1 RGVTSSKIP
10 PKALAVGGP
19 ATRALAPSACATSP
33 CAGDWG
39 MISHDLAHDLALA
52 GLRWRPSPGDRF
64 AIDAEEL
71 SDAVFTVSDMTIEV
85 HDHPSGT
92 ILGFNGTTEWAL
104 DSVTLDQALWFPSE
118 EQLRTLLGGAFR
130 ALRRVPGDEP
140 RFEVEITLHGEVV
153 TVS

>member
-1 RGVTSSKIP
+1 
-10 PKALAVGGP
+10 
-19 ATRALAPSACATSP
+19 
-33 CAGDWG
+33 

-64 AIDAEEL
+64 AIDAEDL

-104 DSVTLDQALWFPSE
+104 DSVTLDQALWYPSE

-140 RFEVEITLHGEVV
+140 LFEVEIVLHGQAV
-153 TVS
+153 TLSDAVPAQAYARALHALISASEE